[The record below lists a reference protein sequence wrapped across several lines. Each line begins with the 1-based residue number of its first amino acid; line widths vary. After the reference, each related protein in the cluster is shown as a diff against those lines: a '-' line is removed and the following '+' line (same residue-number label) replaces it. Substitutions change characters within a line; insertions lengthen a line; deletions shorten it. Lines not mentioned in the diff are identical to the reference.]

1 MVRLSFALR
10 PTPRVLAEVAALP
23 RPSLPKVVWR
33 EAPRWLVTLR
43 QLGHVPAA
51 IWQPQLDAV
60 RDELVGAASLP
71 VVFGPSLRRYQ
82 QLDLPTLRCDE
93 LVATVL
99 EASGPLVPVTH
110 SQLLY
115 PDLVLASG
123 RIPAELTGW
132 RPSTG
137 WTAHEVLLVAD
148 RSSPRGTR
156 LERRRTDDVRRI
168 TFDR

>member
-10 PTPRVLAEVAALP
+10 PTPQVLAEVAALP
-23 RPSLPKVVWR
+23 RPSLPKVAWR

-43 QLGHVPAA
+43 PLGHVPAA
-51 IWQPQLDAV
+51 IWQPLLDAV
-60 RDELVGAASLP
+60 RDELAGAAPLP
-71 VVFGPSLRRYQ
+71 VVFGPSLRRYRNQ
-82 QLDLPTLRCDE
+82 QLDLPALGCDE

-99 EASGPLVPVTH
+99 EASEPLVPVTH
-110 SQLLY
+110 PQPLY

-132 RPSTG
+132 RPSIG

-156 LERRRTDDVRRI
+156 LEDVGQT
-168 TFDR
+168 TFDG